1 MPGILKSTS
10 SSSRSSEQ
18 GDSDGSRAAPERSYL
33 RDDYP
38 AASTPNY
45 SEKPLDEQLEPI
57 AVVGMGCR
65 LPGDVSSA
73 SDFWDMLMNKRSG
86 QNPKVPA
93 NRFNVEAHYHRNK
106 ERPGSLPV
114 MGGYFINE
122 DLENFDPGLFNI
134 TPVEAMWMDPQQR
147 KLCEVVYEAFESGG
161 ISLDAIAGSRTGV
174 FAASFTADWQQM
186 SMKEPSFRHTM
197 AATGVDPGILSD
209 RISYVFNLNG
219 PSIVCNTACSSSIY
233 ALHNACIA
241 LRNDE
246 CDGAVVGGTNLVFT
260 IDQQMNTAKIG
271 VLSPRG
277 TCFTFDE
284 SADGYGRA
292 EGVGAVYLKR
302 LSDAVRDGDPIRAV
316 LRGSSVNHNGRV
328 SSASISYPG
337 VNGQAYVMADAYKR
351 SGNLDPM
358 LTGYFEC
365 HGTGTAVGDPIE
377 VEAIGRAMNH
387 SRRPGVDDKLMIG
400 AVKTNV
406 GHGEAASGLTALIKA
421 VLIVER
427 GIIPPTIGIKKLTS
441 KIKWDEWQVQVPVEP
456 TPFPSHLPMRRVS
469 VNTCGYGGTNAHV
482 IVEEAGSILRLPQTY
497 KFVDNHIL
505 SGLSSRTH
513 TPRRAAHRKRPFL
526 LPFSA
531 HDKTSLRQNIVNHG
545 KVAGNYNLLDLS
557 YTLGCRRS
565 TLTSKAFTVASYN
578 TLGDSF
584 ENIESSFTF
593 ADKKRPQAPTVG
605 FVFTGQGAQ
614 WPRMGAELL
623 QYSPNFLQSI
633 RGLDRALDELH
644 DGPEWAIEDLLV
656 EDETISRVHEAEFS
670 QPLCTAVQIG
680 LVDLLSHWGIRPVVT
695 VGHSSGEI
703 AASYA
708 AGLVSAKEAITAAY
722 YRGKVTKDVKKG
734 GAMMA
739 VGLGAEAA
747 ELYLASL
754 AGNVVVAC
762 HNSPSLVTLSG
773 DDAALQ
779 ELKTKFEAENIF
791 ARFVKTNGKAY
802 HSHYM
807 IPVAKQYEVLFQEAR
822 KKSFFD
828 KREKTASSNIRM
840 VSSVTNTIF
849 DENTVID
856 ETYWSAN
863 LQSPVLFNQAV
874 HTILK
879 AEEFSDV
886 DLLIEVGPHSAMAG
900 PIKQIKAALK
910 AEKLEY
916 ASTLLRGQ
924 DSAVQLLKLAGEMYL
939 RSYPLQMERVTAA
952 YASEAKGG
960 KGSVIVDLPHYSWN
974 YSRQFWPESRASKEH
989 RHATHPRHD
998 VLGQLVI
1005 GASPLEPT
1013 WRNVLRIRDL
1023 PWLKDHSLGGEAVF
1037 PAAGY
1042 FSMAVEAITQLNER
1056 SGKPVGIDNYVLRDV
1071 SIKKALVTP
1080 DNDDGIEVITNMRHS
1095 IVFGD
1100 GWWDFSVSSVD
1111 AEGTI
1116 KDHMAGSIGINTTDK
1131 TRTPRTAPEFT
1142 QRATGRAWNQ
1152 ALREVG
1158 FDYGPTFQD
1167 MEDIRFDGKRYE
1179 ASSAT
1184 SIKQTVDESLGESR
1198 HALHP
1203 AVVDSTLQLSIV
1215 AIYAGRTNAMD
1226 CGVVPVQVDEVTIWP
1241 PTPEQLAAGKASAYA
1256 WVDRRGIRSFE
1267 NSVQMTAGNGEMV
1280 MEIVNVRTTS
1290 YEAAVPQ
1297 KDESALLPAPY
1308 GEMAWQYDIQALMD
1322 TGKANEINPADLASL
1337 ALFKYPS
1344 LKVFHVC
1351 VGSHAAHSLLT
1362 QNPRAHWTLAIMSG
1376 GQEDLE
1382 EAKEALTSFPN
1393 AHVVGLDLS
1402 LEPEEQG
1409 LAAGS
1414 YDLVLARTDLI
1425 DANLHR
1431 LAKPNGFII
1440 SFVGQKSHMTK
1451 VPGPPAAGANGHL
1464 PHNVQVVYRKSPGA
1478 GVSHAQSSLEGL
1490 GWTVKLSKLE
1500 SFADASN
1507 IAAKH
1512 VVMLTDF
1519 EGPLLSSIT
1528 QTEFVAIQN
1537 VTNTATSLLWVTN
1550 GGLLEGEQPEH
1561 AMVSGL
1567 ARSVR
1572 AEQASLDFRT
1582 IDVDAKSSP
1591 LEITRA
1597 ITRVAQ
1603 LQYSKIEE
1611 VPENEFCLA
1620 GGMTYISRLVR
1631 NNALNEKFSS
1641 SAKAQLVNYSPK
1653 DRISGKVVHGKVM
1666 FEEQV
1671 ADQNAIKPSHVEVQV
1686 QYSGLTRESVLV
1698 VTGSDYPTTFSH
1710 AIGGVVTK
1718 CGEGVTSLKPGD
1730 KVVGLNVDKFSSYQE
1745 VPANMLQK
1753 VTSNDRVEKLV
1764 SLLMPYAAALYG
1776 LDTLARVAPK
1786 ETILVLHNT
1795 GAIGVAAIKVAEA
1808 RGATAYIVAKTNEE
1822 IDFLSK
1828 TLGLPQEQII
1838 QSSVSTVSSQIEK
1851 LTNGHGADIVF
1862 SAGSAIDSKDA
1873 TEAWRCIGRFG
1884 RFVDAGRKDVLSR
1897 NALDTFPTRRG
1908 ALYMPFDMLD
1918 LLEARP
1924 EAVATLI
1931 PVILDMFKNS
1941 SIVPPGVIETVNLGD
1956 LDQAVSAYS
1965 DACGAVMH
1973 VIRYTESPIRI
1984 IPRQRAKLSFSPDV
1998 TYLLVGC
2005 LGGLGRSLTSWMME
2019 SGARRFAFLSRS
2031 GTDAP
2036 SAARLLRDIEAAG
2049 AIVQVVR
2056 GDATNRGDV
2065 VRAVQEIPT
2074 AHPIKGVVHAAMVL
2088 RDALFHSMTF
2098 DSWKTSV
2105 EPKVVGA
2112 MNLHSVL
2119 ANTDLDFFLMTSS
2132 VSGVLGTPGQ
2142 GNYAAANSY
2151 LDSLARH
2158 RMRQGQSAVASVI
2171 PMVLGVGVVS
2181 ENTEL
2186 EDNLRRKGM
2195 YGIDE
2200 EHLLQSFE
2208 ASMVASSTKERL
2220 GLDHVVIG
2228 LDPVL
2233 LQKAVNDQTATDS
2246 FWVEDVRFNHVVHA
2260 MSSSKSAASGGHSQN
2275 ILGAIKSAASPA
2287 DAVGLVTSHL
2297 TEKLSRMLLLP
2308 EDSIDALSGS
2318 IASYGV
2324 DSMIGAELRN
2334 WIFKE
2339 YRLDIPFQQL
2349 LAATLT
2355 INKFAKQVCE
2365 SAGVVVP

>member
-1 MPGILKSTS
+1 
-10 SSSRSSEQ
+10 
-18 GDSDGSRAAPERSYL
+18 
-33 RDDYP
+33 
-38 AASTPNY
+38 
-45 SEKPLDEQLEPI
+45 
-57 AVVGMGCR
+57 
-65 LPGDVSSA
+65 
-73 SDFWDMLMNKRSG
+73 MNKRSG
-86 QNPKVPA
+86 QNSKVPI
-93 NRFNVEAHYHRNK
+93 NRFNVDAHYHKNK

-174 FAASFTADWQQM
+174 FAASFTSDWQQM

-302 LSDAVRDGDPIRAV
+302 LSDAIRDGDPVRAV

-328 SSASISYPG
+328 STASISYPG
-337 VNGQAYVMADAYKR
+337 VDGQAYVMADAYKR

-377 VEAIGRAMNH
+377 VEAVGRAMNH

-456 TPFPSHLPMRRVS
+456 TPFPAHLPMRRVS

-482 IVEEAGSILRLPQTY
+482 IVEEAGSILRQPQTY
-497 KFVDNHIL
+497 KFAGDNVL
-505 SGLSSRTH
+505 SGLGNRAH
-513 TPRRAAHRKRPFL
+513 VPRRAAHRKRPFL

-531 HDKTSLRQNIVNHG
+531 HDKTSLRGNIFNHG
-545 KVAGNYNLLDLS
+545 KVADKYNLLDLS

-565 TLTSKAFTVASYN
+565 THTSKAFAVASYK
-578 TLGDSF
+578 TLDETFG
-584 ENIESSFTF
+584 NIESAFTF
-593 ADKKRPQAPTVG
+593 ADKKRERSPTVG

-623 QYSPNFLQSI
+623 EYSPIFLESI
-633 RGLDRALDELH
+633 RALDRALDELPG
-644 DGPEWAIEDLLV
+644 GPEWAIEDLLV
-656 EDETISRVHEAEFS
+656 EDESISQVHEAEFS

-680 LVDLLSHWGIRPVVT
+680 LVDLLAHWGIRPVVT

-722 YRGKVTKDVKKG
+722 YRGKVTKDVKQG
-734 GAMMA
+734 GAMLA
-739 VGLGAEAA
+739 VGLGAEAV
-747 ELYLASL
+747 EPYLTPF

-762 HNSPSLVTLSG
+762 HNSPSGVTLSG
-773 DDAALQ
+773 DETALQ
-779 ELKTKFEAENIF
+779 DLKAKFDAESIF
-791 ARFVKTNGKAY
+791 ARPVKTNGKAY

-807 IPVAKQYEVLFQEAR
+807 VPVAKKYEALFREAR
-822 KKSFFD
+822 KKTFLE
-828 KREKTASSNIRM
+828 KPEKTASAGIKM

-849 DENTVID
+849 NKNTVID
-856 ETYWSAN
+856 EAYWSAN
-863 LQSPVLFNQAV
+863 LRSPVLFNQAV
-874 HTILK
+874 QTILT
-879 AEEFSDV
+879 ATEFSDV

-900 PIKQIKAALK
+900 PIKQIKAAVK
-910 AEKLEY
+910 AEKLDY
-916 ASTLLRGQ
+916 VPTLLRGQ

-939 RSYPLQMERVTAA
+939 RSYPLQMERVTVA
-952 YASEAKGG
+952 YVSEAKAG
-960 KGSVIVDLPHYSWN
+960 KGSVIVDLPRYSWN
-974 YSRQFWPESRASKEH
+974 YSRRFWPESRASKEH
-989 RHATHPRHD
+989 RRATHPRHD

-1005 GASPLEPT
+1005 GASPSEPT
-1013 WRNVLRIRDL
+1013 WRNILRIRDL
-1023 PWLKDHSLGGEAVF
+1023 PWLRDHSLGREAVF

-1042 FSMAVEAITQLNER
+1042 FSMAVEAVTQINER
-1056 SGKPVGIDNYVLRDV
+1056 SEKPVGVDNYVLRDV

-1080 DNDDGIEVITNMRHS
+1080 DNDDGIEVLTNMRRS

-1111 AEGTI
+1111 AEGTV
-1116 KDHMAGSIGINTTDK
+1116 KEHMAGSIGINTTDK
-1131 TRTPRTAPEFT
+1131 PRTPRTVPEFT

-1184 SIKQTVDESLGESR
+1184 NIRQTVDESLGESR

-1241 PTPEQLAAGKASAYA
+1241 PTAEQLATGKASAYA
-1256 WVDRRGIRSFE
+1256 WVDRRGMRSFE
-1267 NSVQMTAGNGEMV
+1267 NSVQMTADNGEMV

-1308 GEMAWQYDIQALMD
+1308 GEMAWQFDIDALMD
-1322 TGKANEINPADLASL
+1322 TGRADEINPADLANL
-1337 ALFKYPS
+1337 TLFKYPS

-1351 VGSHAAHSLLT
+1351 VGWHAARSLLT
-1362 QNPRAHWTLAIMSG
+1362 KNPRAHWTLAIMSG
-1376 GQEDLE
+1376 GQEEIE

-1393 AHVVGLDLS
+1393 ANVVGLDLS
-1402 LEPEEQG
+1402 VEPEEQG
-1409 LAAGS
+1409 LAAES
-1414 YDLVLARTDLI
+1414 YDVVLARTDLV
-1425 DANLHR
+1425 DANLRR
-1431 LAKPNGFII
+1431 LAKPGGSII

-1451 VPGPPAAGANGHL
+1451 VLGPAAAAANGYL
-1464 PHNVQVVYRKSPGA
+1464 PHGVQLVYRKNPEA
-1478 GVSHAQSSLEGL
+1478 IVSEAQSALEGL
-1490 GWTVKLSKLE
+1490 GWAVKPSKLE
-1500 SFADASN
+1500 CFVETSN
-1507 IAAKH
+1507 ITAKH

-1519 EGPLLSSIT
+1519 EGPLLASVT
-1528 QTEFVAIQN
+1528 QAEFTAIQN
-1537 VTNTATSLLWVTN
+1537 ITNTASSLLWVTN
-1550 GGLLEGEQPEH
+1550 GGLLESEQPEH
-1561 AMVSGL
+1561 AMASGL

-1582 IDVDAKSSP
+1582 IDVDAKSS
-1591 LEITRA
+1591 LSEVARA
-1597 ITRVAQ
+1597 IARVAQ
-1603 LQYSKIEE
+1603 LQYSKSEE
-1611 VPENEFCLA
+1611 VPEHEFCLA
-1620 GGMTYISRLVR
+1620 EGATYISRLVR
-1631 NNALNEKFSS
+1631 NDALNDRFSGS
-1641 SAKAQLVNYSPK
+1641 DKSQLVNFSPK
-1653 DRISGKVVHGKVM
+1653 NRISGKVVHGKVL

-1671 ADQNAIKPSHVEVQV
+1671 EDQTAIKPGHVEVQV
-1686 QYSGLTRESVLV
+1686 QHCGVTKEGVLV
-1698 VTGSDYPTTFSH
+1698 VTGADYPTTFSH
-1710 AIGGVVTK
+1710 EIGGVVTS
-1718 CGEGVTSLKPGD
+1718 CGEGVTTLKPGD
-1730 KVVGLNVDKFSSYQE
+1730 TVVGFNVDRFSSYQQ
-1745 VPANMLQK
+1745 VPAHMVHKIANDKNME
-1753 VTSNDRVEKLV
+1753 TSV

-1776 LDTLARVAPK
+1776 LDTLARLAPK
-1786 ETILVLHNT
+1786 ETVLVVHNT
-1795 GAIGVAAIKVAEA
+1795 GATGTAAIMVSQA
-1808 RGATAYIVAKTNEE
+1808 RGAVPYVVAKSDEE
-1822 IDFLSK
+1822 IEFLSQAV
-1828 TLGLPQEQII
+1828 GLPHEQII
-1838 QSSVSTVSSQIEK
+1838 RSSTSSVSAQIEK
-1851 LTNGHGADIVF
+1851 LTNGHGADVVF
-1862 SAGSAIDSKDA
+1862 SAGSAVDSRDA
-1873 TEAWRCIGRFG
+1873 TEAWRCVARFG

-1897 NALDTFPTRRG
+1897 GALDTFPTRRG

-1924 EAVATLI
+1924 ETVGTLI
-1931 PVILDMFKNS
+1931 PLMLDMFKQG
-1941 SIVPPGVIETVNLGD
+1941 SIAPPGPVQSVSLGD
-1956 LDQAVSAYS
+1956 IDHAVSAYS
-1965 DACGAVMH
+1965 DAFGATKH
-1973 VIRYTESPIRI
+1973 VVQCTESPIQV
-1984 IPRQRAKLSFSPDV
+1984 IPRQRTKPSFSPDV

-2019 SGARRFAFLSRS
+2019 FGARRFAFLSRS

-2036 SAARLLRDIEAAG
+2036 SAARLVRDIEAAG

-2056 GDATNRGDV
+2056 GDATNRADV
-2065 VRAVQEIPT
+2065 VRAVREIP
-2074 AHPIKGVVHAAMVL
+2074 AANPIKGVVHAAMVL
-2088 RDALFHSMTF
+2088 R
-2098 DSWKTSV
+2098 
-2105 EPKVVGA
+2105 
-2112 MNLHSVL
+2112 
-2119 ANTDLDFFLMTSS
+2119 
-2132 VSGVLGTPGQ
+2132 VSGSHSP
-2142 GNYAAANSY
+2142 N
-2151 LDSLARH
+2151 DSPH
-2158 RMRQGQSAVASVI
+2158 
-2171 PMVLGVGVVS
+2171 
-2181 ENTEL
+2181 
-2186 EDNLRRKGM
+2186 
-2195 YGIDE
+2195 
-2200 EHLLQSFE
+2200 
-2208 ASMVASSTKERL
+2208 
-2220 GLDHVVIG
+2220 
-2228 LDPVL
+2228 
-2233 LQKAVNDQTATDS
+2233 
-2246 FWVEDVRFNHVVHA
+2246 
-2260 MSSSKSAASGGHSQN
+2260 
-2275 ILGAIKSAASPA
+2275 
-2287 DAVGLVTSHL
+2287 
-2297 TEKLSRMLLLP
+2297 
-2308 EDSIDALSGS
+2308 
-2318 IASYGV
+2318 
-2324 DSMIGAELRN
+2324 
-2334 WIFKE
+2334 
-2339 YRLDIPFQQL
+2339 
-2349 LAATLT
+2349 
-2355 INKFAKQVCE
+2355 
-2365 SAGVVVP
+2365 